1 MSRRR
6 TAALAW
12 SSCAVTML
20 LVAATITLIV
30 VSRTAQVS
38 AFGFRGSALMF
49 AATSSL
55 VGALVASRR
64 PGNTIGW
71 LLCALGLTEA
81 VVDFGAEYAVVAVL
95 EHPGSLPGGEFM
107 AWLAS
112 WLWLFVLGVG
122 YVFVFLLF
130 PDGHL
135 LSPRWRMVGVIAT
148 VGTTVGALGFAFGAG
163 PLNEAPWINNPYGL
177 PGEEWPEVLTQ
188 AIPLVLLVVVPAAT
202 LSLIKKFRRSSG
214 EARQQ
219 LKWLAFSGGLMAC
232 LLGAGTATF
241 DPNDQRGF
249 DLLETLLAISFAL
262 VPFSVGIAILRY
274 RLYDIDR
281 IISRTLAYGALT
293 ALLASIYLLSVLALQ
308 SLLPLD
314 EDSPL
319 IAAASTLGV
328 IAAFGPLRNRVQNV
342 VDRRFNRSRYDAAQT
357 VENFGARL
365 RTETNLNSLT
375 DDLVAVT
382 RRALQPTHVSL
393 WLHSGIVPE
402 RNEQ

>member
-6 TAALAW
+6 TVALAW

-64 PGNTIGW
+64 PGNAIGW

-135 LSPRWRMVGVIAT
+135 LSPRWRTVGVIAT
-148 VGTTVGALGFAFGAG
+148 VGTTVGAVGFAFGAG
-163 PLNEAPWINNPYGL
+163 PLNEAPWIDNPYGL
-177 PGEEWPEVLTQ
+177 SGEEWPEVLTQ

-232 LLGAGTATF
+232 LLAAGTATF

-249 DLLETLLAISFAL
+249 DPLETLLAISFAL
-262 VPFSVGIAILRY
+262 VPFSVGVAILRY

-281 IISRTLAYGALT
+281 VISRTLAYGALS
-293 ALLASIYLLSVLALQ
+293 AVLIGGYLLAVLALQ
-308 SLLPLD
+308 STLPVPD
-314 EDSPL
+314 GSPL
-319 IAAASTLGV
+319 IVAASTLAV
-328 IAAFGPLRNRVQNV
+328 VAAFGPLRARIQGT
-342 VDRRFNRSRYDAAQT
+342 VDRRFNRSRYDAQRTIA
-357 VENFGARL
+357 EFGGRL
-365 RTETNLNSLT
+365 RAQVEIDGLSR
-375 DDLVAVT
+375 DLVEVVDRTMHPAHT
-382 RRALQPTHVSL
+382 SL
-393 WLHSGIVPE
+393 WLRPMGE
-402 RNEQ
+402 RR

>member
-6 TAALAW
+6 TVALAW
-12 SSCAVTML
+12 SSCAATML

-64 PGNTIGW
+64 PGNAIGW

-135 LSPRWRMVGVIAT
+135 LSPRWRMVGMIAT
-148 VGTTVGALGFAFGAG
+148 VGTTVGAVGFAFGAG

-219 LKWLAFSGGLMAC
+219 LKWLASSGGLMAC

-262 VPFSVGIAILRY
+262 VPFSVGVAILRY

-281 IISRTLAYGALT
+281 VISRTLAYGALS
-293 ALLASIYLLSVLALQ
+293 AVLVGGYLLAVLALQ
-308 SLLPLD
+308 SSLPVPD
-314 EDSPL
+314 DSPL
-319 IAAASTLGV
+319 IVAASTLAV
-328 IAAFGPLRNRVQNV
+328 VAAFGPLRARIQGT
-342 VDRRFNRSRYDAAQT
+342 VDRRFNRSRYDAQRT
-357 VENFGARL
+357 IDEFGDRL
-365 RTETNLNSLT
+365 RAQVEIDGLSR
-375 DDLVAVT
+375 DLVEVVDRTMHPAHT
-382 RRALQPTHVSL
+382 SL
-393 WLHSGIVPE
+393 WLRQMGE
-402 RNEQ
+402 RR

>member
-6 TAALAW
+6 TVALAW
-12 SSCAVTML
+12 SSCAATML

-64 PGNTIGW
+64 PGNAIGW
-71 LLCALGLTEA
+71 LLSALGLTEA

-148 VGTTVGALGFAFGAG
+148 VGTTVGAVGFAFGAG
-163 PLNEAPWINNPYGL
+163 PLNEAPWLNNPYGL

-214 EARQQ
+214 ETRQQ

-262 VPFSVGIAILRY
+262 VPFSVGVAILRY

-281 IISRTLAYGALT
+281 VISRTLAYGALS
-293 ALLASIYLLSVLALQ
+293 AVLVGGYLLAVLALQ
-308 SLLPLD
+308 SILPVPD
-314 EDSPL
+314 ESPL
-319 IAAASTLGV
+319 IVAASTLGV
-328 IAAFGPLRNRVQNV
+328 VAAFGPLRTHVQSA
-342 VDRRFNRSRYDAAQT
+342 VDRRFNRSRYDAEHTIA
-357 VENFGARL
+357 EFGGRL
-365 RTETNLNSLT
+365 RSEVELESLT
-375 DDLVAVT
+375 EDLLCVV
-382 RRALQPTHVSL
+382 RATVQPLHASV
-393 WLHSGIVPE
+393 WLRGSEE
-402 RNEQ
+402 RT